1 MTQPLASWLTDN
13 PLPDPFS
20 TDSKEER
27 GRVLVVGGSTQVP
40 GAVWLAARAALHAGA
55 GKLHVATTASTSV
68 ALASRLPEAMVTA
81 LQVDAQG
88 EIARLS
94 AAIRTAAANTDCLL
108 VGPGMA
114 EPPPARR
121 LVSNLVSLAHSPCV
135 LDAGAISGWKA
146 LANANM
152 IGIVTPHAGEMATAA
167 GLTREEVQVAP
178 LQIAREFARA
188 ARCVVVMKG
197 VPTYV
202 VDQEGDTLEY
212 CVSAPGLGTSGSG
225 DVLAG
230 LIAGLVAR
238 GAAPRTAAAWGV
250 WLHGESG
257 RTLGER
263 IGPVGY
269 LAREISPEV
278 PRLMRVLRVA
288 SSAHAEAS
296 SGSGATA

>member
-1 MTQPLASWLTDN
+1 MSTPLATWLASN

-20 TDSKEER
+20 TDNKEER

-40 GAVWLAARAALHAGA
+40 GAAWLAARAALHAGA
-55 GKLHVATTASTSV
+55 GKLHVGTAAST
-68 ALASRLPEAMVTA
+68 AITLAARLPEAMVTPLRA
-81 LQVDAQG
+81 DARG
-88 EIARLS
+88 EIAFLNRT
-94 AAIRTAAANTDCLL
+94 IRAAAANADGLL

-114 EPPPARR
+114 DRTPTRR
-121 LVSNLVSLAHSPCV
+121 LVANLVSLARSPCI
-135 LDAGAISGWKA
+135 LDAGAIGGWKS
-146 LANANM
+146 LADACM
-152 IGIVTPHAGEMATAA
+152 IGLVTPHTGEMAAAA
-167 GLTREEVQVAP
+167 GLTREEVEASP
-178 LQIAREFARA
+178 LRIAREFARA

-202 VDQEGDTLEY
+202 VDEEGDVLEY
-212 CVSAPGLGTSGSG
+212 HVAAPGLGTSGSG

-238 GAAPRTAAAWGV
+238 GAAPRTAAAWAV

-257 RTLGER
+257 RALGDR

-278 PRLMRVLRVA
+278 PRLMRA
-288 SSAHAEAS
+288 PF
-296 SGSGATA
+296 GATPTFLGTPGASTA

>member
-1 MTQPLASWLTDN
+1 MIQPLPAWLADH

-20 TDSKEER
+20 TDNKEER

-40 GAVWLAARAALHAGA
+40 GAAWLAGRAALHAGA
-55 GKLHVATTASTSV
+55 GKLHVGTTASTSV
-68 ALASRLPEAMVTA
+68 ALAARLPEAMVTA
-81 LQVDAQG
+81 LPADAQG
-88 EIARLS
+88 EIARLNPG
-94 AAIRTAAANTDCLL
+94 IRTAAASADGVL

-114 EPPPARR
+114 ERTPTRR
-121 LVSNLVSLAHSPCV
+121 LVADLVSLACSPCV
-135 LDAGAISGWKA
+135 LDAGGISGWKA
-146 LANANM
+146 LADASM
-152 IGIVTPHAGEMATAA
+152 IGVVTPHTGEMATAA
-167 GLTREEVQVAP
+167 GVTREEVEASP
-178 LQIAREFARA
+178 LEIARQFARA

-202 VDQEGDTLEY
+202 VDREGDALEY
-212 CVSAPGLGTSGSG
+212 HVAAPGLGTSGSG

-257 RTLGER
+257 RALGER

-278 PRLMRVLRVA
+278 PRLMRGPFAGRPVQ
-288 SSAHAEAS
+288 
-296 SGSGATA
+296 